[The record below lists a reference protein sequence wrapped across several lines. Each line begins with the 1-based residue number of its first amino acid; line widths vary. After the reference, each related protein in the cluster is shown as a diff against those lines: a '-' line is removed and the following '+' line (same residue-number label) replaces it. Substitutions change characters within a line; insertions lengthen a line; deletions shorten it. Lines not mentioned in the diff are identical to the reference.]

1 MIGRTPDNNNN
12 TLEKEYVFSLK
23 CFGNVWKSLDL
34 LNCEKELDLSWL
46 SVRLQTKWLWV
57 RIQLLS
63 VEIIIIAEVPASP
76 SAIVNWTSSRSI
88 RIPSDAPF

>member
-34 LNCEKELDLSWL
+34 L
-46 SVRLQTKWLWV
+46 
-57 RIQLLS
+57 
-63 VEIIIIAEVPASP
+63 
-76 SAIVNWTSSRSI
+76 
-88 RIPSDAPF
+88 